1 MEGFDFCCIAWKK
14 RTGWTP
20 LLSSVVVSSSFNHW
34 IPRTVALQGSCLMYF
49 ENGAEDGPPRGSID
63 LLLQDQQIQLHIVP
77 PSSED
82 DGPTPH
88 QLHIQAVTTKE
99 KSLKTKQENRSGS
112 SSSGGSASSRS
123 SNTNLSTHKRTTSH
137 SIVWKF
143 CFDQQSDL
151 MTLLSQI
158 HQVLEQ
164 GGQFASKSTERF
176 EHDFHAA
183 DHIYRWEMIV
193 VPPVI
198 YPIQIHGIVL
208 EAGRNCVVVADFG
221 LTGYS
226 RQQGNEFHH
235 VDDTHSMT
243 EAVLAAFKKLRPTQQ
258 DQRLH
263 ILTLID
269 PKEIRKWTKAGYDQ
283 DSFLYQAKHH
293 SKAFETVS
301 SWFGKMRI
309 KKSHDQNDDSQSSY
323 TETSYEGDHPV
334 VRITDSAEQ
343 ESSPKSHYKTKQAN
357 QILPQS
363 DPPEIV
369 LERAHFLLEHMNVL
383 PPYHVFYSNSECI
396 AVWCKTGRWSTLQ
409 TAVFLSTNSVGAAKS
424 STLATLGVAAANPLL
439 APVVALGGLIWI
451 TAPMYILKKSREQW
465 QLITEYMTDVFWSAA
480 SAKVF
485 VAAIQHWSGL
495 VQKDKHGNIVAVEK
509 DVLMLRRHRHLVRE
523 RKKVESERG
532 QQEDESDGIDLSKVK
547 ELYQLDSD
555 AEDMHGPLAPPPMS
569 APPPPP
575 LEDEITP
582 RKFDSNSSSADAEYM
597 AAITGDQA
605 MAAAVSTRTKNE
617 MPPIESNPI
626 TTANTNGKAEDSNIT
641 VEKQMMESVPPFV
654 DGDEPV
660 DPPADTQE
668 TPSTDYEAKR
678 VMIS

>member
-1 MEGFDFCCIAWKK
+1 
-14 RTGWTP
+14 
-20 LLSSVVVSSSFNHW
+20 
-34 IPRTVALQGSCLMYF
+34 MYF

-63 LLLQDQQIQLHIVP
+63 LIQDQQIQLQVIP

-88 QLHIQAVTTKE
+88 QLHIQATKE
-99 KSLKTKQENRSGS
+99 KPKKKDDNQNNNHY
-112 SSSGGSASSRS
+112 S
-123 SNTNLSTHKRTTSH
+123 SNQNKRTSH
-137 SIVWKF
+137 STILWKF

-226 RQQGNEFHH
+226 KQQGNEFHH

-293 SKAFETVS
+293 SKALEAVS
-301 SWFGKMRI
+301 SWFGKMRM
-309 KKSHDQNDDSQSSY
+309 KKSHDQHHHDDSQSSY

-334 VRITDSAEQ
+334 VMITDSSEQ
-343 ESSPKSHYKTKQAN
+343 ESSPKQSHYKTKQAN
-357 QILPQS
+357 QVLPQS

-480 SAKVF
+480 SARVF

-495 VQKDKHGNIVAVEK
+495 VQKDEHGNIVAVEK
-509 DVLMLRRHRHLVRE
+509 DVLMLRRRQRRHLERE
-523 RKKVESERG
+523 RKKDESERG
-532 QQEDESDGIDLSKVK
+532 QQEDESDGIDLSQVE
-547 ELYQLDSD
+547 ELHQPNSD
-555 AEDMHGPLAPPPMS
+555 AEEDNVGEMHGPLAPPPMS

-575 LEDEITP
+575 SEDEITQQ
-582 RKFDSNSSSADAEYM
+582 DSNWNLSSADAEQM
-597 AAITGDQA
+597 AAIADDKGMT
-605 MAAAVSTRTKNE
+605 AAVSTGANE

-626 TTANTNGKAEDSNIT
+626 TTANTKNEAEYSNRI
-641 VEKQMMESVPPFV
+641 VEKQMMEAVPPFV

>member
-1 MEGFDFCCIAWKK
+1 
-14 RTGWTP
+14 
-20 LLSSVVVSSSFNHW
+20 
-34 IPRTVALQGSCLMYF
+34 VAIIGSQLVYF
-49 ENGAEDGPPRGSID
+49 ENGTEDGPPRGSID
-63 LLLQDQQIQLHIVP
+63 LIKDQIQLQVIP
-77 PSSED
+77 PSPED

-88 QLHIQAVTTKE
+88 QLHIQATKE
-99 KSLKTKQENRSGS
+99 KSKTNKKEDTS
-112 SSSGGSASSRS
+112 SS
-123 SNTNLSTHKRTTSH
+123 LSTHKTTSSH
-137 SIVWKF
+137 NIVVVWKF

-151 MTLLSQI
+151 MTLLTQI

-293 SKAFETVS
+293 AKAFEKVS

-309 KKSHDQNDDSQSSY
+309 NKSSHHNDDSQSSY

-334 VRITDSAEQ
+334 VKITDTA

-357 QILPQS
+357 QVLPQS

-495 VQKDKHGNIVAVEK
+495 VQKDEHGNIVAVEK
-509 DVLMLRRHRHLVRE
+509 HVLMMRRRQQLERE
-523 RKKVESERG
+523 RKKVESERA
-532 QQEDESDGIDLSKVK
+532 QQEDESDGIDLSHAE
-547 ELYQLDSD
+547 ELPQLDSD
-555 AEDMHGPLAPPPMS
+555 AEEDIIDEIHGPLAPPPMS

-575 LEDEITP
+575 LEDEITQ
-582 RKFDSNSSSADAEYM
+582 KEVDSILSSADADYM
-597 AAITGDQA
+597 AALTDEKGRT
-605 MAAAVSTRTKNE
+605 AAVFMKAND
-617 MPPIESNPI
+617 MPRIESESI
-626 TTANTNGKAEDSNIT
+626 STTNTDGEAVYSNGATD
-641 VEKQMMESVPPFV
+641 KQAIEGLPL

-668 TPSTDYEAKR
+668 TPSTDYEAKE
-678 VMIS
+678 S